1 MWLFSTWSRDALL
14 EGAQRASGEGVEVG
28 MIVCARF
35 SPLHAL
41 RAPVPSLLATP
52 RVTWAL
58 PMPPGTHCVT
68 SQRGIRLLFHVE
80 AGLENN
86 ACMLKTQRR
95 ELKQNVAR

>member
-1 MWLFSTWSRDALL
+1 MLFKEEQAF

-35 SPLHAL
+35 PPLHAL

-52 RVTWAL
+52 QVTWAL

-80 AGLENN
+80 PGLDNN
-86 ACMLKTQRR
+86 ACMLKVKRR
-95 ELKQNVAR
+95 KLKQNVLS

>member
-1 MWLFSTWSRDALL
+1 MLFKEEQAF

-35 SPLHAL
+35 PPLLAL
-41 RAPVPSLLATP
+41 GAPVPSLLATP

-80 AGLENN
+80 AGLDNK
-86 ACMLKTQRR
+86 ACMLKRIKTKCG
-95 ELKQNVAR
+95 EIVVHLKK